1 MCQFAGAIADDIE
14 NLPLIAKAM
23 DGSRFREMMNVVQ
36 YGTQTWNRFFIE
48 MFHKDFWK
56 EFVNR
61 DGDWIDEDGNLI
73 DRDGSLIETS

>member
-48 MFHKDFWK
+48 MFHKDF
-56 EFVNR
+56 
-61 DGDWIDEDGNLI
+61 NL
-73 DRDGSLIETS
+73 